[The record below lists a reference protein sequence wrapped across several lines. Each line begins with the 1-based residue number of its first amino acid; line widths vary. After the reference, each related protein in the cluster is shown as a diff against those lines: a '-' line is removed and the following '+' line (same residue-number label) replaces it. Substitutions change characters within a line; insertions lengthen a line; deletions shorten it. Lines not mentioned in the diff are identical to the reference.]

1 MHKSCI
7 HIQKSIYLAPYEVR
21 ACCQRFFVDGEI
33 KGDVPLVTLT
43 EPRDIDYSEVIEA
56 KDKLVK
62 GINDGSD
69 DRCSG
74 CFLLKEDNWEDI
86 KEEDLSVISIENHS
100 LCNMKCSYCSDDY
113 YGGVKPQYSLENL
126 FKKMN
131 TVGDDLH
138 IAWGGGEPTIRKDF
152 NELFLKLNNKFH
164 PKTQRVFTNA
174 LKYSKPLQ
182 DALDNRLTSITTS
195 IDAGTE
201 LTFQKVR
208 ESKGLDNVLRFLGRY
223 SQKSPDLVTVKYI
236 FTIDN
241 YDDYNLS
248 QFVKKVKE
256 NNLMNC
262 NFLISADFNYATLNE
277 KVIFAII
284 SLYSRLHAEGVYAVS
299 FDDHIFH
306 KVRTIGKDV
315 HNYIDNLE
323 EVSAQHK
330 IIKNAIESFKGRNN
344 SIVIWGT
351 GEFSKYLFDTAKA
364 NSLVVSGVVDGMEDK
379 WGSSFMGFD
388 VQNPESLVHTESDII
403 IASVNFYGE
412 IFNKIISLNISKSR
426 VVPNFLF

>member
-1 MHKSCI
+1 MHKSCV
-7 HIQKSIYLAPYEVR
+7 HIQKSIYLAPYEIR
-21 ACCQRFFVDGEI
+21 ACCQRFFVNGEI
-33 KGDVPLVTLT
+33 KGDISLVNLT

-56 KDKLVK
+56 KNKLVK

-74 CFLLKEDNWEDI
+74 CFLLKEDNWNDI
-86 KEEDLSVISIENHS
+86 KTEDLSVISIENHS

-126 FKKMN
+126 FN
-131 TVGDDLH
+131 DIDSVGDDLH

-152 NELFLKLNNKFH
+152 NDLFLNLNSKFH

-182 DALDNRLTSITTS
+182 NALDARTTSITTS

-201 LTFQKVR
+201 LTFRKVR
-208 ESKGLDNVLRFLGRY
+208 ESKGLDNVLKFLGRY
-223 SQKSPDLVTVKYI
+223 SHKSPDLVTVKYI

-241 YDDYNLS
+241 YDDFNLS
-248 QFVKKVKE
+248 QFVKKVKV
-256 NNLMNC
+256 NNLIKC

-277 KVIFAII
+277 KIIFSII
-284 SLYSRLHAEGVYAVS
+284 SLYFKLHAEGIYAVS

-306 KVRTIGKDV
+306 KVRSIGKDV
-315 HNYIDNLE
+315 YKYICNLE
-323 EVSAQHK
+323 EVGDQHK
-330 IIKNAIESFKGRNN
+330 IVSNAIESFKERNN
-344 SIVIWGT
+344 SVVIWGT
-351 GEFSKYLFDTAKA
+351 GEFSKYLFDTAKS
-364 NSLVVSGVVDGMEDK
+364 NNLVVSGVVDGAK
-379 WGSSFMGFD
+379 NKLGSNFMGFE
-388 VQNPESLVHTESDII
+388 VQSPESLVDSKSDII

-412 IFNKIISLNISKSR
+412 IFNKIISLNISKER
-426 VVPNFLF
+426 VLPNFLF